1 MGIQNNLKFLGTA
14 DCVVRVISCSP
25 FWNFL
30 GLEIRHGFFFGGGG
44 IFGPGIFLGFVG
56 SPKDFFG
63 F

>member
-30 GLEIRHGFFFGGGG
+30 GLEIRHGFFFWGGGD
-44 IFGPGIFLGFVG
+44 FW
-56 SPKDFFG
+56 SRDFFG
-63 F
+63 FCWEP